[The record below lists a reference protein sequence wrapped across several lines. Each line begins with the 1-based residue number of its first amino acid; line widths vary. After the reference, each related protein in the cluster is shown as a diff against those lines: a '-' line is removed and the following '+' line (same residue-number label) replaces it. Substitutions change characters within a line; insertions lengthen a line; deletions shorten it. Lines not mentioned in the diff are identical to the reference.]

1 MASFYIPM
9 ALSLSANLA
18 HLPPIHGLYSF
29 AIQPLVHS
37 PALSYLGSSI
47 NVLSRSM
54 DCSARA
60 RPCPLALRLRDLSSS
75 AQQSPL

>member
-18 HLPPIHGLYSF
+18 HLPPIHGLYAF

-37 PALSYLGSSI
+37 LAVYRLGDSI
-47 NVLSRSM
+47 NLLSRSM
-54 DCSARA
+54 DSLAPA
-60 RPCPLALRLRDLSSS
+60 RPWPLALRLRGLSCS
-75 AQQSPL
+75 AQLSLR